1 MAHRP
6 CAHGGPHLRCSASR
20 NGAPEQ
26 RRALHHHP
34 GSLPGPRQRAPAFQ
48 GASRLR
54 RWGLGSARQPAV
66 PGASPSLLLTPAV
79 DVASPASLSLF
90 LMPAVNVA
98 SPASLSLFP
107 TPAVDVA
114 SPASPALTWL
124 WHRAGFSEHSRT
136 RVASLGERGCRGAP
150 GEVRSPS
157 GLPGFVSPR
166 WSLCSPLPASVVW

>member
-90 LMPAVNVA
+90 PTPAVDVA